1 MINPA
6 QYTQVLQQASDGQLM
21 QMLKRPDKIPSQF
34 VVAEINRRQSM
45 RQAAMA
51 DQQRQ
56 ARVQEMMTAQ
66 QQMPQQQQPMG
77 MQKGGPSIVTALGGN
92 INSPIPEQ
100 VGIPPFDPARE
111 TYMEYLARVGDA
123 KNVAR
128 MATADTA
135 MVTDADIERPDTT
148 ARGIRDAEMFIST
161 TSSGNRGDVEDLG
174 SQASGVPSK
183 ASQREDTEPF
193 FQFGGVNPGA
203 VFTDGNPA
211 DIVKAASLLAPEQSS
226 SSGGRNSPARADQVQ
241 PVSSEPPGSR
251 GDRSRRRSGTPT
263 LEELRA
269 AGIRSAT
276 DDMINTNMAV
286 REAEGMYSGTG
297 GLKSKAGGIRQGDTG
312 GPIDYEPGSTDFSS
326 ALGMGRG
333 ANNNKTPDKSDMD
346 RTKTASESAAQAL
359 SAFSVDI
366 NAVNNNDKGVKTPG
380 VVTGND
386 SQANTAPSGG
396 GTTSGGITNTGTG
409 SGDRS
414 IDTSRVDTSSD
425 KETPSQKSLA
435 EQVAASNKVT
445 LSTLSG
451 GYDNLAAA
459 DKARAKVLEG
469 ELLKVTTA
477 MEDMARIYDQNATT
491 PENRIFRSMIDMG
504 LALAGSKE
512 NNFLIA
518 LAESGKTGLQ
528 TFDRLNKEEKERLFK
543 KYGAAVDLARTRA
556 DITGQI
562 NGLLA
567 SADRTSLEGQ
577 TKVAEGEIA
586 DRGTILTASQA
597 DIQNQQTDR
606 RGDQTD
612 VSLSTSVETGEVQLE
627 QTDRGLDQKDR
638 ALDQTDEQ
646 LEISR
651 DRLAMD
657 ADLGQQRIDV
667 QREGNDIQLFLGGKK
682 LELSALTAAATNA
695 NAQERNAIDRFIAEK
710 PAASVAYLDEVA
722 SRFGEDV
729 AKQMIL
735 GKDKSGMDI
744 DNSSITAT
752 ARTFATTDFD
762 QQNPIPGVQPQ
773 GEDGTFTQNQYFD
786 YHLRNIRTSIYGSA
800 PGGSSGQAAAN
811 NDPLGLN

>member
-6 QYTQVLQQASDGQLM
+6 QYTAVLQKASDGQLM

-77 MQKGGPSIVTALGGN
+77 MAKGGPSIITALGGN

-100 VGIPPFDPARE
+100 VGIEPFDPARE

-128 MATADTA
+128 VATEDSG
-135 MVTDADIERPDTT
+135 MVTDQGPPAEEVPD
-148 ARGIRDAEMFIST
+148 APVFDNMGI
-161 TSSGNRGDVEDLG
+161 
-174 SQASGVPSK
+174 K
-183 ASQREDTEPF
+183 ASAPYATNVSKGPEGPTFAQKYIFGREYGGTDRNPLRMIQGEYFDKQEVIDAANKVPLDPG
-193 FQFGGVNPGA
+193 FQSA
-203 VFTDGNPA
+203 ID
-211 DIVKAASLLAPEQSS
+211 
-226 SSGGRNSPARADQVQ
+226 AR
-241 PVSSEPPGSR
+241 
-251 GDRSRRRSGTPT
+251 
-263 LEELRA
+263 RA
-269 AGIRSAT
+269 KGIRSAT
-276 DDMINTNMAV
+276 DDMIKTNMDV
-286 REAEGMYSGTG
+286 RKAEGMYSSTG
-297 GLKSKAGGIRQGDTG
+297 GLKSKAEEIRQGNDGAPIGYEGQDLTGIRQGGPKSG
-312 GPIDYEPGSTDFSS
+312 GK
-326 ALGMGRG
+326 A
-333 ANNNKTPDKSDMD
+333 PDKSEMD
-346 RTKTASESAAQAL
+346 RTKTASEAAAEAL

-366 NAVNNNDKGVKTPG
+366 TNVNNKDKGVKTPG

-396 GTTSGGITNTGTG
+396 STSGGITNTGTS

-435 EQVAASNKVT
+435 EQVAADNKVT
-445 LSTLSG
+445 LSKLAG

-459 DKARAKVLEG
+459 DKARAKTLEG

-477 MEDMARIYDQNATT
+477 MEDMAKIYDQTATT

-528 TFDRLNKEEKERLFK
+528 TFDRLNNEEKERLFK

-562 NGLLA
+562 NELLA
-567 SADRTSLEGQ
+567 SADRTSLQGQ

-586 DRGTILTASQA
+586 DRGTVLAAQQA

-612 VSLSTSVETGEVQLE
+612 VSLSTDVETKEVGME

-638 ALDQTDEQ
+638 ALDQADEQ

-651 DRLAMD
+651 DGLQLD
-657 ADLGQQRIDV
+657 ADLGQQRIEV
-667 QREGNDIQLFLGGKK
+667 QREGNEIQLFLGGKK
-682 LELSALTAAATNA
+682 LELQALTAAATNA

-735 GKDKSGMDI
+735 GKSSNGMDI

-752 ARTFATTDFD
+752 ARTFATTDFE

-800 PGGSSGQAAAN
+800 PGGSSGSSGQAAAGPA
-811 NDPLGLN
+811 DDTLDFED

>member
-6 QYTQVLQQASDGQLM
+6 QYTAVLQKASDGQLM

-66 QQMPQQQQPMG
+66 QQMPQQQMPQQQPMG
-77 MQKGGPSIVTALGGN
+77 MSIGGPTLITALGGN
-92 INSPIPEQ
+92 INSPIPDQ
-100 VGIPPFDPARE
+100 VGIDPFDPARE

-128 MATADTA
+128 LATEDSG
-135 MVTDADIERPDTT
+135 MVTDQGPPAEEAPD
-148 ARGIRDAEMFIST
+148 APVFDNVGI
-161 TSSGNRGDVEDLG
+161 
-174 SQASGVPSK
+174 K
-183 ASQREDTEPF
+183 ASAPYATNVSKGPDGPSFAQKYIFGRE
-193 FQFGGVNPGA
+193 FGGTDRNPLRMAQGEYFDKQE
-203 VFTDGNPA
+203 VID
-211 DIVKAASLLAPEQSS
+211 AANKMPLDPGIQSAID
-226 SSGGRNSPARADQVQ
+226 AR
-241 PVSSEPPGSR
+241 
-251 GDRSRRRSGTPT
+251 
-263 LEELRA
+263 RA
-269 AGIRSAT
+269 KGIRSAT
-276 DDMINTNMAV
+276 NDMINTNMAV
-286 REAEGMYSGTG
+286 REAEGMYAGTG
-297 GLKSKAGGIRQGDTG
+297 NLKSKAGGIRQGDTG

-333 ANNNKTPDKSDMD
+333 ANNNKAPDKSDMD

-366 NAVNNNDKGVKTPG
+366 TAVNNKDKGVKTPG
-380 VVTGND
+380 VVTGKD

-396 GTTSGGITNTGTG
+396 GTSDGTTSGGITNTGTTTPN
-409 SGDRS
+409 RS
-414 IDTSRVDTSSD
+414 IDTTRVDTGSD

-435 EQVAASNKVT
+435 EQVAASNKAT
-445 LSTLSG
+445 LSTLAG

-459 DKARAKVLEG
+459 DRRRAKVLEG

-477 MEDMARIYDQNATT
+477 MEDMAKIYDQNATT

-512 NNFLIA
+512 NNFMIA

-528 TFDRLNKEEKERLFK
+528 TFDRLNNEEKERLFK

-586 DRGTILTASQA
+586 DRGVILSAQQS
-597 DIQNQQTDR
+597 DIQNQQQDR
-606 RGDQTD
+606 KAEQTD
-612 VSLSTSVETGEVQLE
+612 VSLSTDVETKEVGME
-627 QTDRGLDQKDR
+627 QTDTKLDQGQQ
-638 ALDQTDEQ
+638 ALDQGQQQID
-646 LEISR
+646 LSR
-651 DRLAMD
+651 DRLQLD

-682 LELSALTAAATNA
+682 LELQALTAAASNATN
-695 NAQERNAIDRFIAEK
+695 QERNAIDRFIANK

-735 GKDKSGMDI
+735 GKNSNGMDI
-744 DNSSITAT
+744 DNSSITTT
-752 ARTFATTDFD
+752 ARTFAISDFEM
-762 QQNPIPGVQPQ
+762 QPKIPGVEP
-773 GEDGTFTQNQYFD
+773 ENDDGTYSQGQYFD
-786 YHLRNIRTSIYGSA
+786 HHLKNIRTSIYGSA
-800 PGGSSGQAAAN
+800 PGGSSGSSGQAAAGPA
-811 NDPLGLN
+811 DDTLDFED